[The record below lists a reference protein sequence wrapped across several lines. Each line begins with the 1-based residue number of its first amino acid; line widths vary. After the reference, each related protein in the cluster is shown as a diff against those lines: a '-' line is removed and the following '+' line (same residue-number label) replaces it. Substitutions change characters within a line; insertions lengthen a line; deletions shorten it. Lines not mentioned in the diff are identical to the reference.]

1 MQRVIVL
8 ISTAAWIFAV
18 FSRLVSATAN
28 NFGASAAQ
36 REAAYLTKSFA
47 ATGAKS
53 SSFLIHDYSTV
64 NQRCMASK
72 EFLTLAGKMSYN
84 LGLTH
89 VTAGQHVGKNEHI
102 LQLAGTWSNHMNAS
116 IVLSS
121 FHMTDGMP
129 DSTILVLRA
138 QSDAGDLPELAHHMS
153 AIANELKH
161 LRIPV
166 NLDPYIT
173 GYIQPLLSQE
183 ETNQVI
189 TKAFDTVDAKRI
201 EGVTSNL
208 VTSISGYSPEGPT
221 YIMSKEKMNL
231 QAALHWDG
239 YNRHP
244 SVVVETQN

>member
-1 MQRVIVL
+1 MRTYVRGIR
-8 ISTAAWIFAV
+8 TADFEELNPVV
-18 FSRLVSATAN
+18 FGELTPLFLRKVAPLFMG
-28 NFGASAAQ
+28 NFKPL
-36 REAAYLTKSFA
+36 LT
-47 ATGAKS
+47 
-53 SSFLIHDYSTV
+53 
-64 NQRCMASK
+64 
-72 EFLTLAGKMSYN
+72 
-84 LGLTH
+84 
-89 VTAGQHVGKNEHI
+89 HI
-102 LQLAGTWSNHMNAS
+102 LQLAGTWSNHMNVS

-231 QAALHWDG
+231 QAALQWDG
-239 YNRHP
+239 YNQHT
-244 SVVVETQN
+244 SVVVGTPIIVDPY